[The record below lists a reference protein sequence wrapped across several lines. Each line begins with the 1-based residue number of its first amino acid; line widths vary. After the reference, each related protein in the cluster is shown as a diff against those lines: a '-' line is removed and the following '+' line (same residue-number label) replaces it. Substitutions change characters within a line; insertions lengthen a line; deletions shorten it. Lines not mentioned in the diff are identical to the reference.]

1 MVCTQSLGLLVLI
14 SLAQPGNAAALNPIS
29 RVVQL
34 MEGLIKKTESDGK
47 AEEDLFEAYVCWYKT
62 VVSSKKASNAEA
74 KDRIES
80 LTAYIDDVKSGRV
93 EFTSERKDLEAEI
106 EKLNT
111 EIETATDMR
120 KKENEDFLAAK
131 DEMEKAIAALEK
143 AIEVLGDAT
152 LLQDHKEGAVL
163 TSVGFDL
170 RRAVEIG
177 QNFLSEQDARFLEQV
192 LDGQVP
198 KADWK
203 KLNRKATFKM
213 KYKAR
218 STKIQEILAD
228 MLQTFEDNLA
238 DATKKE
244 KDTKDSFD
252 TLMGAKNSQLSAAQ
266 DALSGG
272 EGEGAARTLAADEA
286 QEEVDALT
294 TQVSN
299 DEKYIGQVEASYADK
314 VAEWKERKRL
324 RTEEIASIS
333 KAIEILAS
341 DDAKDLMSSSF
352 ESQGGFLLQEST
364 EGCSQVKRA
373 TRVVHKLR
381 SMATKHRDPRLSAL
395 AVAVQ
400 LNSRGH
406 FDKIVAEVMKMVS
419 DLHEEADED
428 LKTKE
433 TCEADRMANT
443 KTAKKAAQSM
453 DDETALINRKKADI
467 EAMQKEIAGIVA
479 HVKELKLQLEEA
491 QIQRA
496 KENSEYK
503 AAKADDEAATVLIGK
518 SKDVL
523 EKFYADN
530 GLALAQTGI
539 KSHAHAKSGVAQP
552 EVVAGEAPP
561 PPPSTFGEP
570 YGGNK
575 GATNG
580 VISLLEMVKADV
592 EKDIKTA
599 TAEESKAKSEY
610 DTFKSETEAL
620 IKSLGSEKADLEGK
634 VGDAETAVVDAKK
647 TRKDKKKVLDDT
659 MAFLR
664 SIAPSCDYMAVNFE
678 LRKANREAE
687 IDGLI
692 EAGASLQGGVL
703 NKDAGFLQKGND
715 EC

>member
-1 MVCTQSLGLLVLI
+1 MRSFALLF
-14 SLAQPGNAAALNPIS
+14 LALVAAPLSTAENLNPIT

-34 MEGLIKKTESDGK
+34 MEGLTKKIEKDGK
-47 AEEDLFEAYVCWYKT
+47 AEEDLFDKYVCWYKT
-62 VVSSKKASNAEA
+62 VVSTKKQSNSEA
-74 KDRIES
+74 KDRIEQLS
-80 LTAYIDDVKSGRV
+80 AYIDDVKSGRV

-143 AIEVLGDAT
+143 AVDVLGSAT
-152 LLQDHKEGAVL
+152 ADHKEGVL
-163 TSVGFDL
+163 TSIGFDL
-170 RRAVEIG
+170 RKAVQLG
-177 QNFLSEQDARFLEQV
+177 QNFGSLSEQDARFLEQV

-198 KADWK
+198 DVDWK

-218 STKIQEILAD
+218 SLKIQEILAD

-244 KDTKDSFD
+244 KDTKASFD
-252 TLMGAKNSQLSAAQ
+252 TLMGSKNSQLSAAQ

-299 DEKYIGQVEASYADK
+299 DEKYISQAEASYADK
-314 VAEWKERKRL
+314 VVEWKERKRL

-352 ESQGGFLLQEST
+352 KSQGNFFLQQESSNA
-364 EGCSQVKRA
+364 GCQRKRA
-373 TRVVHKLR
+373 TKVVHKLR
-381 SMATKHRDPRLSAL
+381 DMAAKHSDPRLAQL
-395 AVAVQ
+395 AVNVH
-400 LNSRGH
+400 LHSKGH

-433 TCEADRMANT
+433 TCEADRMSNT
-443 KTAKKAAQSM
+443 KTAKKMAQSM

-491 QIQRA
+491 MIQRT
-496 KENSEYK
+496 KENVEYK
-503 AAKADDEAATVLIGK
+503 AAKADDEAAAVLIGK

-523 EKFYADN
+523 EKFYTDN
-530 GLALAQTGI
+530 GLALAQTG
-539 KSHAHAKSGVAQP
+539 SRVAQHGGSAQP

-561 PPPSTFGEP
+561 PPPSTFGGEP

-575 GATNG
+575 GSTNG
-580 VISLLEMVKADV
+580 IISILEMVKADV

-599 TAEESKAKSEY
+599 TAAEDKAKSDY

-620 IKSLGSEKADLEGK
+620 IKSLESEKTSLEGE
-634 VGDAETAVVDAKK
+634 VGDAETAVVNAKA

-659 MAFLR
+659 MAFPR

-692 EAGASLQGGVL
+692 EAGASLEGGVL
-703 NKDAGFLQKGND
+703 NKGAFLQKGNA

>member
-1 MVCTQSLGLLVLI
+1 MVTQPALLAA
-14 SLAQPGNAAALNPIS
+14 LAAPQVTAEALNPIT

-34 MEGLIKKTESDGK
+34 MEGLTKKIESDGK
-47 AEEDLFEAYVCWYKT
+47 AEEDLFDKYVCWYKT
-62 VVSSKKASNAEA
+62 VVSTKKASNAEA
-74 KDRIES
+74 KDRIEA
-80 LTAYIDDVKSGRV
+80 LTAYIDDIKSGRV

-143 AIEVLGDAT
+143 AVDVLGSAT
-152 LLQDHKEGAVL
+152 ADHKEGVL

-170 RRAVEIG
+170 RRAVQLG
-177 QNFLSEQDARFLEQV
+177 QNFLSEQDSRFLEQV

-198 KADWK
+198 DVDWK

-218 STKIQEILAD
+218 SLKIQEILAD

-244 KDTKDSFD
+244 KDTKASFD
-252 TLMGAKNSQLSAAQ
+252 TLMTSKKSQLGAAQ

-299 DEKYIGQVEASYADK
+299 DEKYISQAEASYADK

-333 KAIEILAS
+333 KAIEILSS
-341 DDAKDLMSSSF
+341 DDAKDTMSSSF
-352 ESQGGFLLQEST
+352 KSQGGFFLQEDAACCT
-364 EGCSQVKRA
+364 KRKRA
-373 TRVVHKLR
+373 QKVVHKLR
-381 SMATKHRDPRLSAL
+381 NMAVKHSDPRLAAL
-395 AVAVQ
+395 AVSVH
-400 LNSRGH
+400 LNSKGH

-433 TCEADRMANT
+433 TCEADRMSNT
-443 KTAKKAAQSM
+443 KTAKKSAQAM

-479 HVKELKLQLEEA
+479 HVKELRLQLEEA
-491 QIQRA
+491 MIQRT
-496 KENSEYK
+496 KENVEYK
-503 AAKADDEAATVLIGK
+503 AAKADDEAAAVLIGK
-518 SKDVL
+518 AADVL
-523 EKFYADN
+523 AKFYEDN
-530 GLALAQTGI
+530 GLVLAQT
-539 KSHAHAKSGVAQP
+539 SLHMAQHLAQP
-552 EVVAGEAPP
+552 GAAPP
-561 PPPSTFGEP
+561 
-570 YGGNK
+570 
-575 GATNG
+575 
-580 VISLLEMVKADV
+580 
-592 EKDIKTA
+592 
-599 TAEESKAKSEY
+599 
-610 DTFKSETEAL
+610 
-620 IKSLGSEKADLEGK
+620 
-634 VGDAETAVVDAKK
+634 
-647 TRKDKKKVLDDT
+647 
-659 MAFLR
+659 
-664 SIAPSCDYMAVNFE
+664 
-678 LRKANREAE
+678 
-687 IDGLI
+687 
-692 EAGASLQGGVL
+692 
-703 NKDAGFLQKGND
+703 
-715 EC
+715 

>member
-1 MVCTQSLGLLVLI
+1 
-14 SLAQPGNAAALNPIS
+14 
-29 RVVQL
+29 

-80 LTAYIDDVKSGRV
+80 LTAYIDDVKSGRI

-143 AIEVLGDAT
+143 AVDVLGSAT
-152 LLQDHKEGAVL
+152 ADHKEGVL

-170 RRAVEIG
+170 RRAVAIG

-192 LDGQVP
+192 LDGEVP
-198 KADWK
+198 DVDWK

-218 STKIQEILAD
+218 SLKIQEILAD

-244 KDTKDSFD
+244 KDTKASFD
-252 TLMGAKNSQLSAAQ
+252 TLMEAKNSQLSAAQ

-294 TQVSN
+294 TQVEN
-299 DEKYIGQVEASYADK
+299 DEKYISQTEASYADK

-341 DDAKDLMSSSF
+341 DDAKDTMSSSF
-352 ESQGGFLLQEST
+352 KSQGGFFLQEQDSA
-364 EGCSQVKRA
+364 EGCRRKRA
-373 TRVVHKLR
+373 SKVVHKLR
-381 SMATKHRDPRLSAL
+381 DMATKHSDPRLSAL
-395 AVAVQ
+395 AVSVH
-400 LNSRGH
+400 LNAKGH

-433 TCEADRMANT
+433 TCEADRMSNT
-443 KTAKKAAQSM
+443 KTAKKSAQSM

-496 KENSEYK
+496 KENREYK
-503 AAKADDEAATVLIGK
+503 AAKAQDEAAAVLIGK

-523 EKFYADN
+523 QKFYTDN
-530 GLALAQTGI
+530 GLALAQTGS
-539 KSHAHAKSGVAQP
+539 KTTQRTGSSQP
-552 EVVAGEAPP
+552 EVTAGEAPP
-561 PPPSTFGEP
+561 PPPSTFSEP

-575 GATNG
+575 GASNG
-580 VISLLEMVKADV
+580 IQSILDMVKADV

-599 TAEESKAKSEY
+599 TAEEASAKADY
-610 DTFKSETEAL
+610 DNFKSDTEAL
-620 IKSLGSEKADLEGK
+620 IKSLESEKANLEGE

-692 EAGASLQGGVL
+692 EAGASLQGGAFG
-703 NKDAGFLQKGND
+703 KAAFLQKAND

>member
-1 MVCTQSLGLLVLI
+1 MVQLGLALLVLL
-14 SLAQPGNAAALNPIS
+14 SAAPQVEALNPIT

-34 MEGLIKKTESDGK
+34 MEGLIKKTEQDGK
-47 AEEDLFEAYVCWYKT
+47 AEEDLFEKYVCWYKT

-74 KDRIES
+74 SDRIES
-80 LTAYIDDVKSGRV
+80 LTAYIDDIKSGRI

-120 KKENEDFLAAK
+120 NKENDDFLAAK

-143 AIEVLGDAT
+143 AVEVLGDAT
-152 LLQDHKEGAVL
+152 ADHKEGVL
-163 TSVGFDL
+163 TSVGFDQ

-177 QNFLSEQDARFLEQV
+177 QNFLSERDARFLEKV
-192 LDGQVP
+192 LDGDLREP
-198 KADWK
+198 DWK

-218 STKIQEILAD
+218 SLKIQEILAD

-244 KDTKDSFD
+244 KDTKSSFD
-252 TLMGAKNSQLSAAQ
+252 TLMESKNSQLSAAQ

-299 DEKYIGQVEASYADK
+299 DEKYISQVEASYADK
-314 VAEWKERKRL
+314 VDEWKERKRL

-352 ESQGGFLLQEST
+352 KSQGNFFLQQESSNA
-364 EGCSQVKRA
+364 GCQWKRA
-373 TRVVHKLR
+373 TKVVHKLR
-381 SMATKHRDPRLSAL
+381 DMAAKHSDPRLAQL
-395 AVAVQ
+395 AVNVH
-400 LNSRGH
+400 LHSKGH

-433 TCEADRMANT
+433 TCEADRMSNT
-443 KTAKKAAQSM
+443 KTAKKSAQAM
-453 DDETALINRKKADI
+453 DDQTALINRKKADI

-496 KENSEYK
+496 KENREYK
-503 AAKADDEAATVLIGK
+503 AAKAQDEAAAVLIGK

-523 EKFYADN
+523 EKFYSDN
-530 GLALAQTGI
+530 GLALAQTASRVAQHGG
-539 KSHAHAKSGVAQP
+539 SAQP

-561 PPPSTFGEP
+561 PPPSTFGGEP

-580 VISLLEMVKADV
+580 IISILEMVKSDV

-599 TAEESKAKSEY
+599 TTMEAKAKADY

-620 IKSLGSEKADLEGK
+620 IKSLESQKASLEGE

-659 MAFLR
+659 MEFLK

-692 EAGASLQGGVL
+692 EAGASLQGG
-703 NKDAGFLQKGND
+703 AFG
-715 EC
+715 

>member
-1 MVCTQSLGLLVLI
+1 MVCTLGLILLAAV
-14 SLAQPGNAAALNPIS
+14 AQPARSADLNPIT

-47 AEEDLFEAYVCWYKT
+47 AEEDLFDAYVCWYKT

-80 LTAYIDDVKSGRV
+80 LTAYIDDVKSGRI
-93 EFTSERKDLEAEI
+93 EFTSERKDLEVEI

-152 LLQDHKEGAVL
+152 LIQDNKDASL

-177 QNFLSEQDARFLEQV
+177 QNFLNEQDARFLEQV

-244 KDTKDSFD
+244 KDTKASFD
-252 TLMGAKNSQLSAAQ
+252 TLMEAKNSQLSAAQ

-286 QEEVDALT
+286 QAEVDALT
-294 TQVSN
+294 TQVSD
-299 DEKYIGQVEASYADK
+299 DEKYISATEASYADK
-314 VAEWKERKRL
+314 VTEWKERKRL

-352 ESQGGFLLQEST
+352 SSQGGFFLQERN
-364 EGCSQVKRA
+364 EGCSMQKRA
-373 TRVVHKLR
+373 TKVVHKLR
-381 SMATKHRDPRLSAL
+381 NMATKHRDPRLSAL
-395 AVAVQ
+395 AVALQ

-406 FDKIVAEVMKMVS
+406 FDKIVEEVMKMVS

-433 TCEADRMANT
+433 TCEADRMTNT
-443 KTAKKAAQSM
+443 KTAKKSAQAM

-467 EAMQKEIAGIVA
+467 EAMQKEIAGIVE

-496 KENSEYK
+496 KENREYK
-503 AAKADDEAATVLIGK
+503 AGKADDEAAAVLIGK
-518 SKDVL
+518 SKQVL

-530 GLALAQTGI
+530 GLALAQTSSRI
-539 KSHAHAKSGVAQP
+539 AEHAGSAQP

-561 PPPSTFGEP
+561 PPPSTFSEP

-575 GATNG
+575 GASNG
-580 VISLLEMVKADV
+580 IMSILDMVKSDV

-599 TAEESKAKSEY
+599 TAEEDKAKSEY
-610 DTFKSETEAL
+610 DTFKTETEAL
-620 IKSLGSEKADLEGK
+620 IKSLESQKSGLEGE
-634 VGDAETAVVDAKK
+634 VGDAETAVVNAKK

-659 MAFLR
+659 MAFLK

-703 NKDAGFLQKGND
+703 AKSAFLQKGND